1 MAEATRRQLENMTF
15 LDPLPHDL
23 MPTLISAAD
32 ASLVS
37 LRNLP
42 LFQSALPSKMYEAMA
57 CARPIILAVDGEARD
72 LVEREAGAALHIE
85 PENPQALADATL
97 RLKDDPELAA
107 RLGARGRAFV
117 KQRFDRDQLVV
128 ALEERIL
135 QLTTQQSAQS
145 HADAAVHQP
154 EPSLDSTLN

>member
-1 MAEATRRQLENMTF
+1 MAEATRRQLGNVTF

-57 CARPIILAVDGEARD
+57 CARPIILAVNGEARD
-72 LVEREAGAALHIE
+72 LGGARGRRGAALSSQRI
-85 PENPQALADATL
+85 L
-97 RLKDDPELAA
+97 RRSLTRRLQLKDDPELAA

-117 KQRFDRDQLVV
+117 QQRFDRDQLVV

-135 QLTTQQSAQS
+135 R
-145 HADAAVHQP
+145 P
-154 EPSLDSTLN
+154 